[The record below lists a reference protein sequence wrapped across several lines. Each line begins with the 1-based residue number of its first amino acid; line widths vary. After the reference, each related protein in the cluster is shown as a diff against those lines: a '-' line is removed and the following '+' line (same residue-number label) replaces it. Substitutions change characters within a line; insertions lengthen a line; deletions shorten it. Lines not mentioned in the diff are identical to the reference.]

1 MKRKENDYIFETGY
15 GISNS
20 FLYHVLIQTPINSNN
35 MSRNIIYGGDSTSLT
50 MLLIKII
57 ITMKYL
63 MIFQMMM
70 EQIKVNILIF

>member
-63 MIFQMMM
+63 IQMMM